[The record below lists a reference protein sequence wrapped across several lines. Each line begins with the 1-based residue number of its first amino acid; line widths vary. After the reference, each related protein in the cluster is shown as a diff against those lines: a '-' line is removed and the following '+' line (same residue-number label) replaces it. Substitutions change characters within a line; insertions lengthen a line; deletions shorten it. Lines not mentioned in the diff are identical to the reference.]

1 MAANKKSGWLKWLV
15 ILAVVAGGV
24 VGAVLYLKKPKDG
37 AVEFKTTP
45 VARGEITQLVTANGQ
60 ITPVIDVEVG
70 SQVSG
75 ILTNVLVDFNS
86 KVKQGDMLAQI
97 DPSSYE
103 FTLNQ
108 NKADLVNSEAALELA
123 QVNAKRAAELF
134 KSALISK
141 SDYDTAMAALHQA
154 EATVTTR
161 EAMVERGKV
170 DVQRCTIYSPIDG
183 IVISRDVQV
192 GQTVA
197 ASFNTPKMFEIA
209 NDLGK
214 MKIEAMV
221 SEADVGGVEVNQPVK
236 FMVDAFPNRQFHGLV
251 SQVRYAPI
259 TNQNV
264 VTYTTIVDVNNA
276 DLKLRPGM
284 TANVSIITSQHTNVV
299 TVPNAALRFRPPEGA
314 TIASTNDAIAKAA
327 GTNGPTRMRG
337 AGDMPMPPWA
347 AERRRPTE
355 EERKKYEDSL
365 TPEQKEQFRQMRE
378 RMRAMR
384 ANGDGPGGAG
394 GSGGPGAMSGGANRP
409 NGSEGPAI
417 RTVYLLDKQLS
428 KPDKPV
434 LVAVSIK
441 TGISDGSTTEV
452 EEGLKPGDVVVTGTI
467 TAAAV
472 GTRTGSPFGGPFG
485 GPRR

>member
-1 MAANKKSGWLKWLV
+1 
-15 ILAVVAGGV
+15 
-24 VGAVLYLKKPKDG
+24 
-37 AVEFKTTP
+37 
-45 VARGEITQLVTANGQ
+45 
-60 ITPVIDVEVG
+60 
-70 SQVSG
+70 
-75 ILTNVLVDFNS
+75 
-86 KVKQGDMLAQI
+86 
-97 DPSSYE
+97 
-103 FTLNQ
+103 
-108 NKADLVNSEAALELA
+108 
-123 QVNAKRAAELF
+123 
-134 KSALISK
+134 
-141 SDYDTAMAALHQA
+141 
-154 EATVTTR
+154 
-161 EAMVERGKV
+161 
-170 DVQRCTIYSPIDG
+170 
-183 IVISRDVQV
+183 
-192 GQTVA
+192 
-197 ASFNTPKMFEIA
+197 
-209 NDLGK
+209 
-214 MKIEAMV
+214 
-221 SEADVGGVEVNQPVK
+221 
-236 FMVDAFPNRQFHGLV
+236 
-251 SQVRYAPI
+251 
-259 TNQNV
+259 
-264 VTYTTIVDVNNA
+264 
-276 DLKLRPGM
+276 M